1 MSPLAKPFPLSQ
13 HPAFN
18 NNAYEKIYKKRTN
31 EDEDFA
37 DVLAEKKQKHQHSL
51 IKRKMSK
58 KINFNDETTS
68 PVSGTV
74 IRQLGEG
81 ESLPEVRKG
90 KNLLKT

>member
-1 MSPLAKPFPLSQ
+1 MPEPSPAPDLVSSLAKTFP
-13 HPAFN
+13 
-18 NNAYEKIYKKRTN
+18 YEKICKKRTN
-31 EDEDFA
+31 EDEDLA
-37 DVLAEKKQKHQHSL
+37 DVLGEKKQKHQHSL
-51 IKRKMSK
+51 IKRKISK
-58 KINFNDETTS
+58 KMNFNAETTS